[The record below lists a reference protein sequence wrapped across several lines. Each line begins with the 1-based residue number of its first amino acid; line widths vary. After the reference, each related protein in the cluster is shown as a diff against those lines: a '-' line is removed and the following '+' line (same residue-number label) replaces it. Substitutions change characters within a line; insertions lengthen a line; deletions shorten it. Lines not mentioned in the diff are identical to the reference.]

1 MSLVKTGSF
10 IFKIPGIRVPF
21 YPVND
26 GQSFMEDR
34 PRAWEPYAMLPIAL
48 PLVIAYW
55 VLQKTRLRKEPVFF
69 EKDLD
74 KALESGSLASRVRSL
89 FEAVKKM
96 SKEIQEA
103 PIREVMES

>member
-1 MSLVKTGSF
+1 MNLVKTGSF

-21 YPVND
+21 YLVNN

-34 PRAWEPYAMLPIAL
+34 PRAWEPYMMLPIAL

-55 VLQKTRLRKEPVFF
+55 VLQKTRLQKKQIFF
-69 EKDLD
+69 KKDLD
-74 KALESGSLASRVRSL
+74 KALKSESLASRVRSL

-96 SKEIQEA
+96 SKEIREA